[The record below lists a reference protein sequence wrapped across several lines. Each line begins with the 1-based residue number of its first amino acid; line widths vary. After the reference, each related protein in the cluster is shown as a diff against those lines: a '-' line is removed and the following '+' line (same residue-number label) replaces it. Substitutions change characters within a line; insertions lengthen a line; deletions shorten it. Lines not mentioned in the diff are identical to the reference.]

1 MPLFELVSD
10 FEPTGDQPGAIR
22 KLVRNLRRG
31 AEWQTLVGVTGS
43 GKTFTMANVI
53 AGMDMPVLV
62 VSHNKT
68 LAAQLYSELRDFF
81 PGAAV
86 EYFVSYYDYYQPE
99 AYIPSTD
106 TFIEKDA
113 DLNEELDR
121 LRLRATAS
129 LLSRKDVIVVA
140 SVSCIYGLGNPSA
153 FASGRIRVSRDS
165 TVDME
170 RFLTDL
176 VNMRYERNDA
186 VPARGRFR
194 VRGDVVDVVPAYGNL
209 AIRIEFFGDTV
220 ERICRMDHLT
230 GHLMEELRE
239 VFIYPARHFV
249 TSERELNLAIGR
261 IERELEE
268 RLAELRE
275 AGKLLEARRLE
286 IRTRHDLELLAET
299 GYCSGI
305 ENYSRHL
312 SGRAAGER
320 PACLL
325 DYFGG
330 DMLVFIDESHRTIP
344 QLAAMYRGDRSR
356 KQTLV
361 DNGFRLPSALDN
373 RPLFLEEFIEATGPK
388 ICMSA
393 TPGEFEL
400 ERSSVVV
407 SQVVRPTGLVDPEM
421 EVRPATGQVDDL
433 VEEIRGAVESS
444 GRVLVT
450 TLTKKMAEEL
460 TGYLQNLSI
469 SARYIH
475 SEVDALERVSILR
488 ELRLAD
494 FDVLVGVNLLR
505 EGLDLPEVSLVAILD
520 ADKEGFL
527 RSRTSLIQTAGRA
540 ARNMAGKVIL
550 YADEVTESMRSAME
564 ETRRRRRIQM
574 EYNEKH
580 GLEPRGIKK
589 SREEIIRATSIAD
602 VFMRGAESAD
612 LMEGVPE
619 NPVEAVAFLERKM
632 MEAADGLDFETA
644 AKYRDA
650 MRKVESSGA
659 SENGLDTNP
668 GP

>member
-1 MPLFELVSD
+1 MKGLEKD
-10 FEPTGDQPGAIR
+10 E
-22 KLVRNLRRG
+22 
-31 AEWQTLVGVTGS
+31 EWQTLLGVTGS
-43 GKTFTMANVI
+43 GKTFTMAGI
-53 AGMDMPVLV
+53 IERMDRPVLV

-68 LAAQLYSELRDFF
+68 LAAQLYSELRGFF
-81 PGAAV
+81 PDAAV

-99 AYIPSTD
+99 AYIPTTD

-121 LRLRATAS
+121 LRLRASAS
-129 LLSRKDVIVVA
+129 LLSRRDVIVVA
-140 SVSCIYGLGNPSA
+140 SVSCIYGLGNPST
-153 FASGRIRVSRDS
+153 FASGMIHLKRG
-165 TVDME
+165 ME
-170 RFLTDL
+170 LDRGAFMMDL
-176 VNMRYERNDA
+176 VEKRYSRNDTA
-186 VPARGRFR
+186 LVRGRFR
-194 VRGDVVDVVPAYGNL
+194 VRGDVVDVVPAYGSM
-209 AIRIEFFGDTV
+209 AVRVEFFGRSV
-220 ERICRMDHLT
+220 EGIQRIDHLT
-230 GHLMEELRE
+230 GAVLEDMDQ

-268 RLAELRE
+268 RLAHFRNS
-275 AGKLLEARRLE
+275 GKLLEAQRLE
-286 IRTRHDLELLAET
+286 TRTRYDIELMAET

-312 SGRAAGER
+312 SGREEGER
-320 PACLL
+320 PACLI
-325 DYFGG
+325 DYFPRHR
-330 DMLVFIDESHRTIP
+330 MLVFIDESHRTIP

-356 KQTLV
+356 KETLV

-373 RPLFLEEFIEATGPK
+373 RPLYLEEFIDITGPK

-393 TPGEFEL
+393 TPADFEL
-400 ERSSVVV
+400 SRSSVVV
-407 SQVVRPTGLVDPEM
+407 QQIVRPTGLVDPEM
-421 EVRPATGQVDDL
+421 EVRPASTQIDDL
-433 VEEIRGAVESS
+433 VEEVRRAVESS

-460 TGYLQNLSI
+460 TTYLQELSV

-550 YADEVTESMRSAME
+550 YADRVTDSMEYAME
-564 ETRRRRRIQM
+564 ETARRRTIQL
-574 EYNEKH
+574 EYNRSH
-580 GLEPRGIKK
+580 GITPEGIRK
-589 SREEIIRATSIAD
+589 SRDEIIRATSIAD
-602 VFMRGAESAD
+602 IFRAQAKVEED
-612 LMEGVPE
+612 VLDEVPGTRE
-619 NPVEAVAFLERKM
+619 EAVVFLEKKM
-632 MEAADGLDFETA
+632 LEAAERLDFESA
-644 AKYRDA
+644 AKFRDA
-650 MRKVESSGA
+650 MRRLEGR
-659 SENGLDTNP
+659 
-668 GP
+668 